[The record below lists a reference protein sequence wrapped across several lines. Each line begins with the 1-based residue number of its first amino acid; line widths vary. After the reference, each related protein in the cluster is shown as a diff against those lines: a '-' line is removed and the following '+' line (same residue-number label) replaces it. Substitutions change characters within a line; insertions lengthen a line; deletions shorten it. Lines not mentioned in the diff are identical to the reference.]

1 MQHCSHIDYPGPNP
15 PALQVL
21 NDYDKV
27 YEGTLLFNSSMS
39 EDDSR
44 EEIASLI
51 QQKKDTTFC
60 DFSTISPE
68 DFRFVKCVN
77 RRVRVP
83 DGKAVYDGDGI
94 RELYRAA
101 NIYVQLTKSF
111 SKYKV
116 LSISLV
122 FKFLFC
128 VRCCVEQ
135 VVGV

>member
-1 MQHCSHIDYPGPNP
+1 MRGLCYSTAVCP
-15 PALQVL
+15 
-21 NDYDKV
+21 
-27 YEGTLLFNSSMS
+27 
-39 EDDSR
+39 EDDIR
-44 EEIASLI
+44 EEIASLV

-83 DGKAVYDGDGI
+83 DGKAVYDGDGT
-94 RELYRAA
+94 RKLYRAA

-122 FKFLFC
+122 K
-128 VRCCVEQ
+128 RCVEQ
-135 VVGV
+135 VFGV